1 MTAVEKPELLEGV
14 AKDAQEQSWALE
26 NKLSDIN
33 ERYNRL
39 LILLSEKGSVLNQ
52 SWLQLRDY
60 HIKINQ
66 LLPWLSSCE
75 HRLALIMQSGKDG
88 EDSSNTLKEL
98 KVLDSNYNSIFAR
111 RPLLDHMQATCSIA
125 YDFSIAYHFFF
136 SHHSF

>member
-1 MTAVEKPELLEGV
+1 M

-66 LLPWLSSCE
+66 LVPWLSSCE
-75 HRLALIMQSGKDG
+75 HRLAIIMQNPSGKDG
-88 EDSSNTLKEL
+88 EDANTKLKEL
-98 KVLDSNYNSIFAR
+98 KVL
-111 RPLLDHMQATCSIA
+111 L
-125 YDFSIAYHFFF
+125 
-136 SHHSF
+136 

>member
-1 MTAVEKPELLEGV
+1 M

-52 SWLQLRDY
+52 SWLQLRDF
-60 HIKINQ
+60 HIKVNQ

-75 HRLALIMQSGKDG
+75 HRLALIMQNPSGKDG
-88 EDSSNTLKEL
+88 EDTKTKLKEL
-98 KVLDSNYNSIFAR
+98 KV
-111 RPLLDHMQATCSIA
+111 
-125 YDFSIAYHFFF
+125 
-136 SHHSF
+136 

>member
-1 MTAVEKPELLEGV
+1 M

-60 HIKINQ
+60 HIKVNQ
-66 LLPWLSSCE
+66 LQPWLSSCE
-75 HRLALIMQSGKDG
+75 HRLALIMQKPTGKEG
-88 EDSSNTLKEL
+88 EDTNTKFSEL
-98 KVLDSNYNSIFAR
+98 KVVYLI
-111 RPLLDHMQATCSIA
+111 LLLVNRLVDQLQHVC
-125 YDFSIAYHFFF
+125 
-136 SHHSF
+136 

>member
-1 MTAVEKPELLEGV
+1 MLEGV

-75 HRLALIMQSGKDG
+75 HRLALIMQTGNDG
-88 EDSSNTLKEL
+88 DDTSTKLKEL
-98 KVLDSNYNSIFAR
+98 KVLYLSLQLI
-111 RPLLDHMQATCSIA
+111 LLDHMQVQHAAIFELAQALPPTGK
-125 YDFSIAYHFFF
+125 
-136 SHHSF
+136 